1 MPFMEWSDQYSVGI
15 DSIDSQHRHFFALIN
30 TLHEAFLR
38 GEGEYELHQ
47 TIEELADYAAL
58 HFQSEENLLR
68 EIKFP
73 LTLNHEDEHA
83 RFTGKIQGFR
93 DKLSSGNFAI
103 TVPLMDLMKQ
113 WLSGHILGSDK
124 KYAAFIVENQIHIN
138 ASGG

>member
-1 MPFMEWSDQYSVGI
+1 MPFMEWTGQFSVGVDAI
-15 DSIDSQHRHFFALIN
+15 DGQHQHFFTLIN
-30 TLHEAFLR
+30 TLHAAFHR
-38 GEGEYELHQ
+38 GEGESELRQ
-47 TIEELADYAAL
+47 TIEELADYAAF

-73 LTLNHEDEHA
+73 LILNHEDEHA
-83 RFTGKIQGFR
+83 RLTAKIQEFR

-103 TVPLMDLMKQ
+103 TVPLMDFMKQ

-124 KYAAFIVENQIHIN
+124 KYAAFIAENHISIN